1 MADSIYYY
9 KRGEFKQY
17 FRTITDQSILVSDAL
32 AGFREIK
39 CLPKRL
45 RELTVPQVSEDPKLI
60 AEVYHALR
68 DGMQPESKYKLLY
81 DKEERQKEIVDSIA
95 ESYDIDRNN
104 TQCKVVTGYYKDDK
118 TGQQFPYAVEIAIAP
133 RKDLGV
139 DDAGEV
145 TFIGSVNDTPAIDGG
160 ERYFQSDQYAYKWT
174 DRRGEHCKS
183 TAKDVLAE
191 FGFNSYWGTSRRRV
205 PSVVSINVKTNV
217 PDWLGAAGKTHMN
230 QIPYGETIAKTLSTM
245 SYNIPSYRGQGYAMV
260 YESSCS
266 DQKSAEEYLDDFLRE
281 RRQEIEAD
289 PSLRITDRLTQ
300 RGAWYRVRPRMVA
313 DGFEP
318 RKNWGITGESFAGN
332 IRQHCKDLWP
342 DENIT
347 REYLGIFAKARG
359 MFYYKG
365 GKYPIEFDAIEELAS
380 KAAVNIVIEKDGV
393 PAVLEPYADKYGVAL
408 INTQGRFVDYV
419 KDFVRAAMED
429 SVVVTLLDDDKVGH
443 DMAKSTDAT
452 KIGVSKETV
461 SWLQQNGYPDLRLK
475 DVQEE
480 YSLDGGYSRD
490 YRIEIDA
497 ILAEVKAEGLW
508 KYIMHKLKELA
519 PFDLRKAIDMPA
531 NEVLYPAELSDF
543 LSYFNEYTNRIL
555 KDENEKIDHELEQA
569 SELTDIKAKEDE
581 IQQRLD
587 EIVAKDPGME
597 LIVDKLGELLKKLPE
612 MLAAAKEEDYK
623 T

>member
-1 MADSIYYY
+1 VADSVYYY
-9 KRGEFKQY
+9 KPGGFKQY
-17 FRTITDQSILVSDAL
+17 FRTITDKSLLVSVAL
-32 AGFREIK
+32 ARFREIK

-45 RELTVPQVSEDPKLI
+45 RELTVQQVSDDAKLI
-60 AEVYHALR
+60 EEIYQALI
-68 DGMQPESKYKLLY
+68 DGMQPESKYKLPY
-81 DKEERQKEIVDSIA
+81 DKGERQKEIVDNIG
-95 ESYDIDRNN
+95 EVFDIDRKN
-104 TQCKVVTGYYKDDK
+104 TQCKVVTGIYKDDK

-139 DDAGEV
+139 ENAGEV

-160 ERYFQSDQYAYKWT
+160 ERYFQSDLYVYKWT

-183 TAKDVLAE
+183 TAKEVLAE
-191 FGFNSYWGTSRRRV
+191 CGFNTYWGTSRRRV
-205 PSVVSINVKTNV
+205 PSLVLINVKTNV
-217 PDWLGAAGKTHMN
+217 PDWLGAAGKTHIN
-230 QIPYGETIAKTLSTM
+230 QVPYGETIAKALCIM
-245 SYNIPSYRGQGYAMV
+245 SHNIPSYHGHGYAMV

-266 DQKSAEEYLDDFLRE
+266 AQKSIEDYLDDFLIE
-281 RRQEIEAD
+281 RRKEIEAD

-300 RGAWYRVRPRMVA
+300 RGAWYRVRPIMVA

-318 RKNWGITGESFAGN
+318 RKNWGITGKSFADK
-332 IRQHCKDLWP
+332 IREHCKQLWP

-365 GKYPIEFDAIEELAS
+365 EKYPIEFDAIEELAS
-380 KAAVNIVIEKDGV
+380 KAAINIVIEKEGV

-408 INTQGRFVDYV
+408 INSQGRFVYYV
-419 KDFVRAAMED
+419 KDFVRAAMKE

-443 DMAKSTDAT
+443 DMAESTDAI

-461 SWLQQNGYPDLRLK
+461 FWFQQNGYPDLKLE

-480 YSLDGGYSRD
+480 YSPDGGYTRE

-519 PFDLRKAIDMPA
+519 PLDLTKAIDMPA
-531 NEVLYPAELSDF
+531 NEVLYPAEVLGILS
-543 LSYFNEYTNRIL
+543 LFNEYKDKIL
-555 KDENEKIDHELEQA
+555 EDENEQIEQELEQV
-569 SELTDIKAKEDE
+569 SELTDIKAKQNQ
-581 IQQRLD
+581 IQQRQAAIIA
-587 EIVAKDPGME
+587 EDPGMQR
-597 LIVDKLGELLKKLPE
+597 LQQKLGELLKELRN
-612 MLAAAKEEDYK
+612 AGS
-623 T
+623 